1 MSWENFYYFECGAV
15 ITLTVLILW
24 ISFLIPGINQWNRRF
39 FITMFAIF
47 LLCMIS
53 LFVDLLVWD
62 DPSMALAEK
71 IVAGFEYLLF
81 SIPLP
86 MFTTYLLKICGEE
99 RLKSKIFRS
108 VIIL

>member
-1 MSWENFYYFECGAV
+1 
-15 ITLTVLILW
+15 
-24 ISFLIPGINQWNRRF
+24 
-39 FITMFAIF
+39 MFAIF